1 MRRARTGLALLL
13 PIIWVMW
20 SAWIPSGK
28 AANGSNEDTRAPT
41 DLDSLM
47 ELLATSGDVR
57 ARFQESRHLSILTD
71 PIETDGMLYFAP
83 PDRLARHANR
93 PGRSS
98 VVVEAGRVTFGDE
111 TGQRTFDLS
120 TSVVARTLVSNLMVV
135 FRGDLESL
143 RARHS
148 ISFHPNGGNGGGWT
162 LELEPR
168 SRIVRGI
175 IERVRF
181 TGTGRQLTAME
192 THESNGDRTI
202 LRFSDIE
209 TGLAW
214 DAPELERIFS
224 LDPPDATP

>member
-13 PIIWVMW
+13 PIVWIMS
-20 SAWIPSGK
+20 SAWILPGG
-28 AANGSNEDTRAPT
+28 AANPSNQETPAPT
-41 DLDSLM
+41 DIDSLM
-47 ELLATSGDVR
+47 ELFATSGGVR
-57 ARFQESRHLSILTD
+57 AHFQESRHLSILSD
-71 PIETDGMLYFAP
+71 PIETHGMLYFAP

-98 VVVEAGRVTFGDE
+98 VVVEAGRVSFGDE
-111 TGQRTFDLS
+111 TGQRSFDVS
-120 TSVVARTLVSNLMVV
+120 TSVVAQTLVSNLMVV
-135 FRGDLESL
+135 FRGDLKSL

-148 ISFHPNGGNGGGWT
+148 ISFHHDGGNGGGWT

-181 TGTGRQLTAME
+181 TGTGRELTAME
-192 THESNGDRTI
+192 TLESNGDRTI
-202 LRFSDIE
+202 MRFNDIE
-209 TGLAW
+209 TGIAW
-214 DAPELERIFS
+214 NTPELERIFS

>member
-13 PIIWVMW
+13 PIFGVMS
-20 SAWIPSGK
+20 SAWIPSGE
-28 AANGSNEDTRAPT
+28 AANGSNGEARAPT

-98 VVVEAGRVTFGDE
+98 VVVEADRVTFGDE

-143 RARHS
+143 RAQHS
-148 ISFHPNGGNGGGWT
+148 ISFHRNGGNGGGWT

-181 TGTGRQLTAME
+181 TGTGRQLSAME

-214 DAPELERIFS
+214 DTPDLERIFS